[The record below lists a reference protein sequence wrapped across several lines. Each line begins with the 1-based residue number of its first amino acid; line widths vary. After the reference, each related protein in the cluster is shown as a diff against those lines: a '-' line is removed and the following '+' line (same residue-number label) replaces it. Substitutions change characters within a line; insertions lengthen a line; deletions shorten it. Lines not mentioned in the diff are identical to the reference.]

1 MPTTHAPHQLTE
13 SSWTQILG
21 RFVSQ
26 IGLPKRSINDCV
38 NHEGCL
44 RARHFSRAVMMQSEG
59 HPIPSQLFCTGVLK
73 MSDTNRL
80 LPSNSLTPTTGRGEP
95 FRHTQASF
103 DYSGRRLKTH
113 RRSQYQNAPAMP
125 DVPRLSSRI
134 IRPRSVPTS
143 GSRSRKTLARAAGT
157 RAIGLLLAIRHPA
170 NRSGFAKPEYQQRV
184 GLPTGGTPEPQFR
197 ESKIEYQA
205 VAFPPAAQL
214 LRQSRRS

>member
-1 MPTTHAPHQLTE
+1 MSDGHQPQHTMPELPQPSQTLISQRRIDMALEQLLEGDANHTRAASTHR

-103 DYSGRRLKTH
+103 DYSGRRLKHTAEVNI
-113 RRSQYQNAPAMP
+113 RTPPQCPTFP
-125 DVPRLSSRI
+125 DS
-134 IRPRSVPTS
+134 
-143 GSRSRKTLARAAGT
+143 
-157 RAIGLLLAIRHPA
+157 H
-170 NRSGFAKPEYQQRV
+170 
-184 GLPTGGTPEPQFR
+184 R
-197 ESKIEYQA
+197 ESSGRGASPQA
-205 VAFPPAAQL
+205 APDPGRLWREPPALEL
-214 LRQSRRS
+214 LGCF